1 MTGGKREGE
10 EECSRALSC
19 LQLLL
24 GNLHLMTTMRKQN
37 TYQIICNKFHTHTD
51 STHTLYTHT
60 HILYTHA
67 QLHRRPCQAVS
78 YQSRGRLF
86 GQGCHAMMPP
96 ALPFGVVTVRQRDI
110 SPVHF
115 HGATSSHSTSCTSTR
130 LARITNVCKSLDV
143 AITSAI
149 FDFIKRDCSDDV
161 VVVDSHST
169 PVRSLGPSLCAS
181 HLHRDQCRA
190 ISDRL
195 SRSGNKSFCRLS

>member
-1 MTGGKREGE
+1 MTAGKREGDE
-10 EECSRALSC
+10 GCSQAWSC

-37 TYQIICNKFHTHTD
+37 TYQIICNKFHTHTG
-51 STHTLYTHT
+51 TYILYT
-60 HILYTHA
+60 HILYTHTYIHTMHTHSA
-67 QLHRRPCQAVS
+67 ASAALSSCQLS
-78 YQSRGRLF
+78 SRGSLF

-96 ALPFGVVTVRQRDI
+96 ALPFGVVTVRKRDI

-115 HGATSSHSTSCTSTR
+115 HGAPSSPCTPYQLSTR

-161 VVVDSHST
+161 VVVDSHSSPLT
-169 PVRSLGPSLCAS
+169 WPLSL
-181 HLHRDQCRA
+181 RF
-190 ISDRL
+190 
-195 SRSGNKSFCRLS
+195 SFA